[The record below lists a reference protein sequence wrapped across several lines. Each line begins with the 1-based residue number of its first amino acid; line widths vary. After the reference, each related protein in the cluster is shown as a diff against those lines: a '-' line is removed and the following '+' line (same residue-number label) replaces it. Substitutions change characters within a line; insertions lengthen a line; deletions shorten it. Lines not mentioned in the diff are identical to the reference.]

1 MKRRSFIAS
10 ATALAFAPI
19 ASKSAEP
26 SVTDQIQ
33 HHADELVR
41 LLSESAPEGI
51 NDVQQVVITPA
62 FLIASA
68 FPGVADLRSW
78 QEGDMTANYRHGR
91 GWKTEGGAA

>member
-10 ATALAFAPI
+10 AAALSLAPLQ
-19 ASKSAEP
+19 SKSAEP

-51 NDVQQVVITPA
+51 TDVQQVVVTPA
-62 FLIASA
+62 FLIATA
-68 FPGVADLRSW
+68 FPGTADVRSW

-91 GWKTEGGAA
+91 GWETEGGKA